1 METLKFQQAVDK
13 LNPAQRE
20 AVEAIE
26 GPVMVA
32 AGPGTGKTQILALRI
47 ANILL
52 KTDVGPENILALTFT
67 DSGVV
72 AMRRR
77 LAELIGTPA
86 YRVKISTFHGF
97 CNEVIKDYPENFPAI
112 IGAINIDE
120 IGQLKLLEEII
131 SVLPLQRLKILGSE
145 FFYLKDINASI
156 SKLKREGVSPEELI
170 KFSADQLAKFSKRDD
185 LYHTSGRWLGKMKGA
200 ASDEQKMLGKLEE
213 LAQVYQ
219 AYQDRLRSD
228 KLYDYNDMILEVKM
242 GLEKD
247 PSTGSTS
254 SPQVDSGQANE
265 LLLILQEQYQYLLVD
280 EHQDTNN
287 AQNKVLELLASFYD
301 QPNLFVVGDD
311 KQAIY
316 KFQGAS
322 LENFLYFKNK
332 YPEAKFIALEDNYR
346 SGQLILD
353 LAHSLLAGN
362 PSTGSTSLTTST
374 LRAKGSSAKL
384 GQIGLAEF
392 STEEVETYFLAQAI
406 KAKIADGVK
415 PEEIAV
421 FVRDNKDAWPIVD
434 IFSRL
439 DVPFVLESSQDI
451 LADAE
456 IRKLILLLRA
466 RHDFGNETL
475 FFEFLHLDFLG
486 VAPLDI
492 YQLSAR
498 AGEYDETGKR
508 NSVFDWLKQ
517 PTKLAE
523 LKLQTPDKIISA
535 FELLS
540 DLKIKAKNL
549 PLLKFFEVAVR
560 ESGLIADF
568 LAGAEALDNI
578 AKINSFFAE
587 VKKLVEQK
595 KEAKLPDLIEY
606 LKRLEDHELS
616 LKRSTASGT
625 ALAGKV
631 RLMTAHRS
639 KGLEFDH
646 VYIAFVADGRWGNKR
661 RHNKIKLPVEIFSGS
676 VAETEDDNGEERRL
690 FYVALTRARK
700 SITLTWSR
708 QRADGREQVPSAFLA
723 ELNPDLITMI
733 ETEAVEKDL
742 GLHPEIFFSAPVGAT
757 ANQEEVKAFVGEL
770 FLKLGLSVTHLNNYL
785 RCPWNY
791 FYTNLLRLPQ
801 APSASQMYGIAVHS
815 ALKDFF
821 DKYREEDPGKEFLLT
836 KYSGYLNRQPMTAGD
851 YEEWRRRG
859 GEYLAGY
866 YDFWQGQ
873 WAQRTITEKKIR
885 GVVLTDEIKLKGDI
899 DKIEFMGEKQIAVV
913 DYKTSKPKTRGQIE
927 GTVKD
932 GDGNIKRQLVFY
944 KLLLDLYEPEKYQ
957 FEKGV
962 VEFLRPDE
970 KGRYAREEFGIG
982 QTEVDSLV
990 EEIKRVADEII
1001 NLKFWDQRCDD
1012 NKCEF
1017 CRLRDLIK

>member
-1 METLKFQQAVDK
+1 METLKFQQAIEK

-32 AGPGTGKTQILALRI
+32 AGPGTGKTQILALRV

-52 KTDVGPENILALTFT
+52 QTDASPENILALTFT
-67 DSGVV
+67 ESGVV

-97 CNEVIKDYPENFPAI
+97 CNEVIKDYPEHFSAI

-120 IGQLKLLEEII
+120 IGQIKLLEEII
-131 SVLPLQRLKILGSE
+131 SSLPLQRLKILGSE

-156 SKLKREGVSPEELI
+156 GKLKREGVSPADLI
-170 KFSADQLAKFSKRDD
+170 KFSADQLVQFAKRDD
-185 LYHTSGRWLGKMKGA
+185 LYHTSGRWAGKMKGA
-200 ASDEQKMLGKLEE
+200 AADEQKVLEKLAE
-213 LAQVYQ
+213 LAEVYR
-219 AYQDRLRSD
+219 AYQERLRAD

-242 GLEKD
+242 ALEQD
-247 PSTGSTS
+247 E
-254 SPQVDSGQANE
+254 E

-322 LENFLYFKNK
+322 LENFLYFKEK

-353 LAHSLLAGN
+353 LAHSLLPGE
-362 PSTGSTSLTTST
+362 GGKKLQ
-374 LRAKGSSAKL
+374 AKGASAKL

-392 STEEVETYFLAQAI
+392 STEVGETYFLAQDIQNKI
-406 KAKIADGVK
+406 KAGTR

-439 DVPFVLESSQDI
+439 GVPFVLESSQDI

-466 RHDFGNETL
+466 VHDFGNETL

-492 YQLSAR
+492 YQLASR
-498 AGEYDETGKR
+498 AGEYDESGKKGG
-508 NSVFDWLKQ
+508 VFDWLKQ
-517 PTKLAE
+517 PAQLAD
-523 LKLQTPDKIISA
+523 LKLQTADKIIKA
-535 FELLS
+535 FDLLA

-560 ESGLIADF
+560 ESGLVADF
-568 LAGAEALDNI
+568 LAGASALDNI

-606 LKRLEDHELS
+606 LQRLEDHELS
-616 LKRSTASGT
+616 LKRNAASGT
-625 ALAGKV
+625 ASAGKV

-646 VYIAFVADGRWGNKR
+646 VYVAFVADGRWGNKR
-661 RHNKIKLPVEIFSGS
+661 RHDKIKLPVEIFSGAS
-676 VAETEDDNGEERRL
+676 TESGDDNGEERRL
-690 FYVALTRARK
+690 FYVALTRARQ
-700 SITLTWSR
+700 SLTLTWSR
-708 QRADGREQVPSAFLA
+708 ERADGREQTPSAFLT
-723 ELNPDLITMI
+723 EINPDLITDI
-733 ETEAVEKDL
+733 KTEAIEKEL
-742 GLHPEIFFSAPVGAT
+742 ALHPEIFFSAPVEMVDGL
-757 ANQEEVKAFVGEL
+757 EETKAFVAEL
-770 FLKLGLSVTHLNNYL
+770 FAKLGLSVTHLNNYL

-791 FYTNLLRLPQ
+791 FYTNLLHLPQ

-821 DKYREEDPGKEFLLT
+821 DKYREEDPGKDFLLT
-836 KYSGYLNRQPMTAGD
+836 KYADYLNRQPMAKND

-866 YDFWQGQ
+866 YDFWEGR
-873 WAQRTITEKKIR
+873 WAERTITEKKIR

-899 DKIEFMGEKQIAVV
+899 DKIEFMGDKQIAVV

-944 KLLLDLYEPEKYQ
+944 KLLLDLSEPEKYQ
-957 FEKGV
+957 FEKGA

-970 KGRYAREEFGIG
+970 KGRYVREEFAVGRE
-982 QTEVDSLV
+982 EVDGLI

-1001 NLKFWDQRCDD
+1001 NLKFWDKRCGDA
-1012 NKCEF
+1012 KCEF
-1017 CRLRDLIK
+1017 CRLREMVK